1 MILTGWAF
9 AILVAVALLTVVAV
23 AAVTVAVVTGLLARL
38 VAALIPVLIA
48 LPLLALLTLA
58 LIAFGLTVAVLA
70 FLLFAPLVDLALG
83 FGQKAQIMF
92 GVLLEILHRHA
103 VIAQLGV
110 AGQLIVFVDDLLRR
124 AAHLAFGTRAVEHTV
139 DDVPD
144 TAVRGIVAARLARP
158 GFG

>member
-1 MILTGWAF
+1 MRLGTRLRFGARRGLGGHVLGPAFRCFDQTAVAAKVQDVWLRGVAALIRSALTRVMILTGWAF
-9 AILVAVALLTVVAV
+9 AILVAVALLTVVAI

-83 FGQKAQIMF
+83 FGQ
-92 GVLLEILHRHA
+92 
-103 VIAQLGV
+103 
-110 AGQLIVFVDDLLRR
+110 
-124 AAHLAFGTRAVEHTV
+124 
-139 DDVPD
+139 
-144 TAVRGIVAARLARP
+144 
-158 GFG
+158 